1 MLWYEYSHPI
11 LWGNVWRSV
20 WSIGKGKEIHTEK
33 WVQYCFWLK
42 TSCYSRKCLLF
53 LFWKVQSEFFH
64 WRRGM
69 WFLVRPFIESWL
81 VLEQIGPKY
90 YCCKCECLTLM
101 YHILILCLWM
111 FLTYCVAC
119 CGTVSSKMWSKEGQ
133 WERPTSND
141 RHSTAETECTF
152 NVNLQVVWHFSG
164 VR

>member
-1 MLWYEYSHPI
+1 MNILIQFFEEMYEGQSGVLGRVKRYILYSEFKI
-11 LWGNVWRSV
+11 V
-20 WSIGKGKEIHTEK
+20 
-33 WVQYCFWLK
+33 FWLK
-42 TSCYSRKCLLF
+42 TSCYSRKSLLF
-53 LFWKVQSEFFH
+53 LFWKVQSEFLH

-69 WFLVRPFIESWL
+69 WVLFRPFIESWL
-81 VLEQIGPKY
+81 VLEQISPKY

-164 VR
+164 LR

>member
-1 MLWYEYSHPI
+1 MIWILSSNSLRKCMKSGVLGRVKRYILYSEFNI
-11 LWGNVWRSV
+11 V
-20 WSIGKGKEIHTEK
+20 
-33 WVQYCFWLK
+33 FWLK

-69 WFLVRPFIESWL
+69 WFLFRPFIESWL

-90 YCCKCECLTLM
+90 YSCKCECLTLTFQ
-101 YHILILCLWM
+101 ILILCLWM

-119 CGTVSSKMWSKEGQ
+119 CGTISSKMWFKGGQ
-133 WERPTSND
+133 RERPTSND

-152 NVNLQVVWHFSG
+152 NINLQVVWHFSG
-164 VR
+164 LR

>member
-1 MLWYEYSHPI
+1 MNTHPI
-11 LWGNVWRSV
+11 FEEMYEDQSAVLGRVKRYILYSEFNIV
-20 WSIGKGKEIHTEK
+20 
-33 WVQYCFWLK
+33 FWLK

-64 WRRGM
+64 WRRRM
-69 WFLVRPFIESWL
+69 WFLFRPFIESWL
-81 VLEQIGPKY
+81 VLEQISPNY

-101 YHILILCLWM
+101 YQILILCLWM

-119 CGTVSSKMWSKEGQ
+119 CGTVSGKMWSKGGQ

-164 VR
+164 LR